1 MISILEIIFVHFR
14 AKNQNT
20 STKLQINSKFE
31 ISMTETSNLYIE
43 YHIFVLNLSF
53 GHWILFV
60 ICDLLFVFSGLSG
73 LSLLSRFRSKTGS
86 RTLPSFY
93 NNILIHNQKSIIIKS
108 EGK

>member
-1 MISILEIIFVHFR
+1 MISILGIIFVHFR
-14 AKNQNT
+14 TKNQNT

-73 LSLLSRFRSKTGS
+73 FVLLRRFGSETGS
-86 RTLPSFY
+86 RTFAPF
-93 NNILIHNQKSIIIKS
+93 
-108 EGK
+108 